1 MVEAWTKR
9 VKRANGMRVS
19 SSWQRESPV
28 DDEDVLRMESMA
40 YFKACGRDRI
50 TTGVHLQLRV
60 SLVNIL
66 QTKIGKR
73 THMQKT
79 ISAPKCSLGHENSP
93 N

>member
-1 MVEAWTKR
+1 MLITRRNSVSPGTTVVDPAEHLK
-9 VKRANGMRVS
+9 VKMRSDFV
-19 SSWQRESPV
+19 
-28 DDEDVLRMESMA
+28 
-40 YFKACGRDRI
+40 
-50 TTGVHLQLRV
+50 GVHLQLRV